1 MVDLVAPETLGMSHE
16 RLRRIQRWMQE
27 HVEQERLAGI
37 SVLVRRHG
45 QNAFF
50 DSAGGLAMHADKPIG
65 MDSIFRIY
73 SMTKP
78 IVSVAAMT
86 LYEEGR
92 FQLDDPLARFLP
104 EFEEMQVLVGG
115 DADNPRLEPARS
127 LITLRHLFTHTS
139 GFTYDFLKSSPV
151 DELYYRNKITFMG
164 GDTSLAEVVTRLAEQ
179 PLLCHPGSEWNYSVS
194 TDVLGRVLEVI
205 SGQPLDQF
213 LQERIFKPLG
223 MVDTAFSVSEDK
235 WDRFTTM
242 YTSASDAPPA
252 PPLGHDITH
261 IIPEPPSGLK
271 LADPAAG
278 GRFAKPV
285 KVLSGGGGLTSTTA
299 DYLRFCDMLQHKGAL
314 NGKQVLGRK
323 TVEFMTRNHL
333 PGSMADM
340 GQPRFNNGH
349 MGAGLGFGLG
359 FAVVLD
365 PALAQTQGSAGEY
378 FWTGMANTQFWI
390 DPQEDLSVI
399 QMAQLMPSSLLPLR
413 RDLRSLVYQALVE

>member
-1 MVDLVAPETLGMSHE
+1 MVDLVAPETVGMSHE
-16 RLRRIQRWMQE
+16 RLQRIYNWMQG
-27 HVEQERLAGI
+27 HVEHERLAGI
-37 SVLVRRHG
+37 SVLVHRHG

-50 DSAGGLAMHADKPIG
+50 GSAGGLATEGDTSIG

-78 IVSVAAMT
+78 IVSVAAMS

-92 FQLDDPLARFLP
+92 FQLDDPVARFLP
-104 EFEEMQVLVGG
+104 EFEDMQVLVGG

-139 GFTYDFLKSSPV
+139 GLTYDFMRSSPV
-151 DELYYRNKITFMG
+151 DELYHRNGITFAA
-164 GDTSLAEVVTRLAEQ
+164 GDTSLAEVVTRLARQ
-179 PLLCHPGSEWNYSVS
+179 PLLCHPGTEWNYGVS
-194 TDVLGRVLEVI
+194 TDVLGRVLEVMA
-205 SGQPLDQF
+205 GQPLDE
-213 LQERIFKPLG
+213 LLEERIFKPLR
-223 MVDTAFSVSEDK
+223 MVDTAFSVSPDK
-235 WDRFTTM
+235 LGRFATM
-242 YTSASDAPPA
+242 YTTASDAPPA
-252 PPLGHDITH
+252 PPLGEEITH
-261 IIPEPPSGLK
+261 VLPEPAGGLK

-278 GRFAKPV
+278 GRFAGSV

-299 DYLRFCDMLQHKGAL
+299 DYLRFCRMLSNKGEL
-314 NGKQVLGRK
+314 DGRQVLGRK
-323 TVEFMTRNHL
+323 TVEFMTCNHL
-333 PGSMADM
+333 PGTMADM
-340 GQPRFNNGH
+340 GQARFNNGH

-390 DPQEDLSVI
+390 DPEEDMIVI